1 MNWAKDVCKGCLKAI
16 GSDQAKF
23 DTKASRTRYSEHPM
37 GSAQNPLDTCA
48 LPWKALKCPT
58 QSFSKIYFENYG
70 KISYFLK
77 KLKIKNFKNDN
88 NN

>member
-1 MNWAKDVCKGCLKAI
+1 
-16 GSDQAKF
+16 
-23 DTKASRTRYSEHPM
+23 M

-77 KLKIKNFKNDN
+77 NLKIKNLKNKN

>member
-1 MNWAKDVCKGCLKAI
+1 MA
-16 GSDQAKF
+16 
-23 DTKASRTRYSEHPM
+23 
-37 GSAQNPLDTCA
+37 SAQNPLDTCA

-77 KLKIKNFKNDN
+77 KLKKKIIIITNLTWLKKFRVLELKKNSFKRALEK
-88 NN
+88 